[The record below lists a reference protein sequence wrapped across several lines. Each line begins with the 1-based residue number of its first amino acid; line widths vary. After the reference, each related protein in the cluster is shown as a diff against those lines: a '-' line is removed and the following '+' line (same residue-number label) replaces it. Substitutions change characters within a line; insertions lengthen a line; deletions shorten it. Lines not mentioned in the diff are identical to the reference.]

1 MRAKTLARVGAR
13 KDWREASPTTCSLR
27 VKNLMFYII
36 KFSHLKSNRLAGGT
50 RPAHATPRSAPCPG
64 SSYWF
69 LPRVTSFPRLR
80 VGASRS
86 APVQYGG
93 VRVRPRAGAAGEWA
107 ADGRARGL
115 GAPPGVRSLS
125 VSPQVL
131 ACSWELPCAWRALHT
146 SAVCAKVSAAGRPA
160 GWGSGG
166 GGGGRLPRDRP
177 FAPRTGRRES
187 VWPRGTSR

>member
-1 MRAKTLARVGAR
+1 
-13 KDWREASPTTCSLR
+13 
-27 VKNLMFYII
+27 MFYSI
-36 KFSHLKSNRLAGGT
+36 KFSHLKFSRLAGGT
-50 RPAHATPRSAPCPG
+50 PTRPRHTLSFAHATPRSAPARVSPIG
-64 SSYWF
+64 SCTAAPPSCGCA
-69 LPRVTSFPRLR
+69 LAHPALRRSNMAASASVCCLGRRVSGL
-80 VGASRS
+80 
-86 APVQYGG
+86 
-93 VRVRPRAGAAGEWA
+93 RAG
-107 ADGRARGL
+107 GL

-146 SAVCAKVSAAGRPA
+146 SAVCAKVSAVGRPA

-166 GGGGRLPRDRP
+166 GGWLPRDRP